1 MISFAVLCLLQI
13 VHLSCTELFAEDFDQ
28 RLTRKNGVRE
38 DETSWYWDPPS
49 QAPSINQ
56 DLENQY
62 KVQIRALQDEISSL
76 KERATIDLRPDAEEE
91 LNRLREENQNLTVN
105 LEDLDSQHQQAME
118 RLLSLKK
125 ELQKNFEVLKEEHED
140 LKNTNDEYAVEIKSL
155 LAKVGE
161 RDKEI
166 EEFKSKNADYET
178 LYHKYQNLERIHG
191 LLRENAEKFQ
201 EENQEL
207 HEEVFKLQEQVT
219 KYEHDLEIAVKNSQL
234 SNTVPKEKYDEVL
247 KELNELKD
255 RRNANQVHLD
265 EINID
270 DNAKSV
276 IENLK
281 RDIHDLKHKLSQK
294 EFDQVQANADHKLI
308 KAEKIMQLYNKY
320 VNFELPIDYVGEIP
334 SPGVNIVLYKLES
347 VFKTVNSFKKDI
359 DNLEHKL
366 SEKNLNLNHLQTQ
379 IDDLTTE
386 NDFLTTD
393 IQHFE
398 SELNE
403 MKKNNDFLISE
414 IAALKNTSKLE
425 PIIETHED
433 NLAKLETELAD
444 CNKLNKDFESEIKRI
459 EKELNEVR
467 KEKTIL
473 QDSLGDLKTK
483 YTNMLNEMELFK
495 NQTKAVEELENT
507 ANTQYTE
514 KIKKVTD
521 EVDDLKKKLNAANA
535 KNEQLSIDIHIIE
548 NDKVL
553 LIKEV
558 DDLKR
563 ILEEKVSVYKE
574 LENDRIAL
582 DHKLKDKER
591 RLEEMTNHTEEI
603 EKVNTALQKQINDLQ
618 TALLSNNTNSTD
630 DLEKIIAE
638 KAKLSEQLDSI
649 IKENATLI
657 ETKEQLNNIIQ
668 NMKVEQEKIITENN
682 ALNKNNTK
690 TPEDVAPLQ
699 AVIDELKAKI
709 IQQDVLTNEI
719 TSLKDENHKLNE
731 RKLQLE
737 TELSSTDSKIV
748 HLEEEFEK
756 LIVDLN
762 EKDTLI
768 DGLNTTVNQNNVT
781 ITNLTQ
787 NNSDLEHA
795 VQIKNEE
802 IKRLKVSLEEALK
815 KLNDTQGEFNSTQ
828 TEASRLRYE
837 LDQILK
843 EIMDLRD
850 QVNIK
855 NDQISNIT
863 SKNDELQKSSD
874 NYKIIIDSKDK
885 EIKEL
890 NQSIVELT
898 DKLKTTDNTRH
909 HNDEYA
915 KLLEEKITIEN
926 QVTELKSNL
935 TVKASELADLQLK
948 YDQIEN
954 TVGEYKTAID
964 NSTAEKTELINLINL
979 KHNESMQ
986 YHNEIQRLNHV
997 ILEQTNE
1004 FKRIIEERERL
1015 LHNASENCSACE
1027 SLKITLKEKDEIIV
1041 ALNQNASEY
1050 ERVKTEL
1057 ANASEV
1063 VRNMTEKYDNL
1074 DKNLAIQ
1081 LETVKKL
1088 TAENAQL
1095 SEQEQNSS
1103 RELERLRRHLVETEE
1118 NYTQELMSSEQK
1130 LTECQTRLHQVEE
1143 RAKQTSTVY
1152 TSNSIR
1158 ANQEV
1163 ETLRNQIK
1171 LLERQ
1176 REEVQARLSEADDAR
1191 IRSEAAL
1198 TNLQVVLEQFQ
1209 LDKERDIH
1217 AATEK
1222 IRNKMEDQRRQ
1233 NNKLQEEIA
1242 RLNAKLEEASAG
1254 LQAAARLGDQVE
1266 TKTAQINDLKDQ
1278 VRTLQQSVA
1287 AAEERYYNAISNQQD
1302 KVDKNLVKNLVINY
1316 VMTAAQNNIN
1326 KTQVLRILST
1336 VLDFNKQECEKLGLS
1351 KSTPPDSLAAEF
1363 VRFLQDESRPR
1374 ATLPNMM
1381 GITRSTTP
1389 SSRKSST
1396 VGPHPVFEPGHRRN
1410 PSTGSNNLL
1419 FQNMDSVDTASQ
1431 LSRDSD
1437 REPRV
1442 MSHMETGVNQTRNTE
1457 GAILKSVLRDM

>member
-1 MISFAVLCLLQI
+1 
-13 VHLSCTELFAEDFDQ
+13 
-28 RLTRKNGVRE
+28 
-38 DETSWYWDPPS
+38 
-49 QAPSINQ
+49 
-56 DLENQY
+56 
-62 KVQIRALQDEISSL
+62 
-76 KERATIDLRPDAEEE
+76 
-91 LNRLREENQNLTVN
+91 
-105 LEDLDSQHQQAME
+105 ME

-166 EEFKSKNADYET
+166 EELKSKNADYET

-1278 VRTLQQSVA
+1278 GMGRESIFLF
-1287 AAEERYYNAISNQQD
+1287 
-1302 KVDKNLVKNLVINY
+1302 L
-1316 VMTAAQNNIN
+1316 
-1326 KTQVLRILST
+1326 IL
-1336 VLDFNKQECEKLGLS
+1336 LS
-1351 KSTPPDSLAAEF
+1351 
-1363 VRFLQDESRPR
+1363 
-1374 ATLPNMM
+1374 
-1381 GITRSTTP
+1381 
-1389 SSRKSST
+1389 
-1396 VGPHPVFEPGHRRN
+1396 
-1410 PSTGSNNLL
+1410 
-1419 FQNMDSVDTASQ
+1419 
-1431 LSRDSD
+1431 
-1437 REPRV
+1437 
-1442 MSHMETGVNQTRNTE
+1442 
-1457 GAILKSVLRDM
+1457 